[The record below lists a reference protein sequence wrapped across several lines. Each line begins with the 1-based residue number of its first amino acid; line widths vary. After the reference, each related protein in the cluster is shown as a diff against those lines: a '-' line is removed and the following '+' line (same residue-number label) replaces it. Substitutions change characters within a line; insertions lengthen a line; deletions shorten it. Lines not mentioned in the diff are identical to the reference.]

1 MKSDNNDIIKSLGC
15 EILKNKKFNGK
26 RLESARYYRGMTIID
41 LADEVGVSKQ
51 AISQFENGIISPQFD
66 TLMKIVTSLNFP
78 REYFFEEDF
87 NNVRYGNTFFR
98 AQSKVKKLEE
108 ERQAVSI
115 KFIGEIHDFLSEYIE
130 FPKLN
135 LPDFEE
141 GLSIEEKAL
150 KLREYWG
157 LGIEPI
163 KDIIYVMEK
172 NGIIVSEICTGSSY
186 VDAFTQVQVSNGV
199 QNFVVVLG
207 NDKGYATRRQFS
219 AAHELGHIILHD
231 PFINPNEL
239 SSVEKRSMEKEAHE
253 FASAFLLPA
262 KSFSTDVSTYPTNL
276 EFYKQLKKKWR
287 TSISAMLIR
296 ANHLDIINY
305 NSYQNMMR
313 KMGRNGWR
321 TNEPLDDT
329 LIMRHPTV
337 LKRAVN
343 ILLDNDILDADG
355 IIATL
360 RRKQFSIPRE
370 EIENLLNLDKGT
382 LNSNISELPLKV
394 IDIPLKNIK

>member
-1 MKSDNNDIIKSLGC
+1 MKSDNNIVKSFGC

-26 RLESARYYRGMTIID
+26 RLEYARYYRGMTIID

-51 AISQFENGIISPQFD
+51 AISQFENGIIFPQFD
-66 TLMKIVTSLNFP
+66 TLMKIIASLNFP
-78 REYFFEEDF
+78 REYFFEEDII
-87 NNVRYGNTFFR
+87 NVRYGNTFFR
-98 AQSKVKKLEE
+98 AQSKIKKIEE

-115 KFIGEIHDFLSEYIE
+115 RFIGQIHDFLSEYIE

-135 LPDFEE
+135 IPDFEE
-141 GLSIEEKAL
+141 GLSIEEKAS

-172 NGIIVSEICTGSSY
+172 NGIIVSEICTESSY

-262 KSFSTDVSTYPTNL
+262 ESFSTDVSTYPTNL
-276 EFYKQLKKKWR
+276 EFYKQLKKKWK

-355 IIATL
+355 MIAAL
-360 RRKQFSIPRE
+360 GRKQFSIPRE
-370 EIENLLNLDKGT
+370 EIENLINLDKGT
-382 LNSNISELPLKV
+382 LSSNVSELPLKV